1 MLNPIKYLEF
11 RAKMEPEKLA
21 LRDLSRSS
29 NYGQLFLLVRKIA
42 KKLEVAGIKPGD
54 LVLTRLPSILD
65 WVFINALFHEAC
77 VSCSGHPDDP
87 IDPRL
92 QVDWVISLVPL
103 ANFAEDKVL
112 VVDRAWLQDVENGEP
127 SSLKTFASEDDLC
140 RLIFTGGTTGGAK
153 AVPYSLRLLA
163 ERLPTTNPLVG

>member
-65 WVFINALFHEAC
+65 WGFY
-77 VSCSGHPDDP
+77 
-87 IDPRL
+87 
-92 QVDWVISLVPL
+92 Q
-103 ANFAEDKVL
+103 
-112 VVDRAWLQDVENGEP
+112 
-127 SSLKTFASEDDLC
+127 
-140 RLIFTGGTTGGAK
+140 RLI
-153 AVPYSLRLLA
+153 S
-163 ERLPTTNPLVG
+163 